1 MFIGESSP
9 RPVPAARNLITL
21 DELVSL
27 RFWPPARGQKR
38 ERMAIREGHHL
49 SNVRARGMEYDD
61 VREYQ
66 PGDDIRHLDWRL
78 MARTGEAHTKL
89 FREER
94 ERPVFVITDLR
105 APMHF
110 ATQGHFKSVLAAYA
124 SAMVIWT
131 TLSSG
136 DRVGGQVL
144 TPNGTNLFK
153 PSNNRQ
159 QAMQMIASLS
169 DSFEHN
175 AEANSTSVDPGSL
188 SDKLI
193 EVEASLSSGTILYL
207 FSDFHD
213 ADPLL
218 EQHLMRLSQR
228 CELKLVLISD
238 PLESQL
244 PTGNLYRFTGEGRE
258 LMVNADHNQQIR
270 YRSEF
275 QKRITLLEQLHNIR
289 GVEFAHWQS
298 HAHPLFSQPGA
309 NDGF

>member
-9 RPVPAARNLITL
+9 RPVPSARNLITL

-110 ATQGHFKSVLAAYA
+110 ATQGHFKSVLASYA
-124 SAMVIWT
+124 AAMVIWT

-136 DRVGGQVL
+136 DRVGGQIL
-144 TPNGTNLFK
+144 TAQENNLFK
-153 PSNNRQ
+153 PSSNRQ
-159 QAMQMIASLS
+159 QVMQMIAALSGSFGQSEELETTQPAVSL
-169 DSFEHN
+169 
-175 AEANSTSVDPGSL
+175 A
-188 SDKLI
+188 DKLI
-193 EVEASLSSGTILYL
+193 EVEALLSSGTILYL

-213 ADPLL
+213 ADPIL

-244 PTGNLYRFTGEGRE
+244 PTGNLYRFTGGGRE
-258 LMVNADHNQQIR
+258 LMVDADRNQQIR
-270 YRSEF
+270 YRTEF

-298 HAHPLFSQPGA
+298 HAHPLFSQPEAG
-309 NDGF
+309 DGL

>member
-9 RPVPAARNLITL
+9 RPVPAARNLMTL

-66 PGDDIRHLDWRL
+66 SGDDIRHLDWKL

-110 ATQGHFKSVLAAYA
+110 ATQGHFKSVLASYA

-136 DRVGGQVL
+136 DRIGGQIL
-144 TPNGTNLFK
+144 TAQETNLFK

-159 QAMQMIASLS
+159 QVMQMIAALS
-169 DSFEHN
+169 GAFGQP
-175 AEANSTSVDPGSL
+175 AEAREVSL
-188 SDKLI
+188 ADKLI
-193 EVEASLSSGTILYL
+193 EVESLLSSGTILYL

-213 ADPLL
+213 ADPVL

-244 PTGNLYRFTGEGRE
+244 PTGNLYRFAGAGRE
-258 LMVNADHNQQIR
+258 LLVDADRGQQMR

-298 HAHPLFSQPGA
+298 HAHPLFSQQEVQNGL
-309 NDGF
+309 